1 MEASL
6 SHKRP
11 LETPVGP
18 AYTAPSALQ
27 ACLVYPN
34 TYYTGMSS
42 LAVHALYSLLN
53 AGYGVSCERC
63 FLPENTALKQM
74 LTSGDTLR
82 SLEADTPLGGFDLL
96 AVTTSFELDWLNL
109 PLMLKM
115 GGVPCLRDER
125 TDNDPFIIG
134 GGPCFTANPAPVLD
148 IFDAVYIGEI
158 EPVVPHLR
166 RLAEIPRTQW
176 GEYLGECEGIALTER
191 PGSVSR
197 RCAADI
203 DAFVTETAILTP
215 DTEFA
220 DCYLT
225 ELGRGCG
232 RGCSF
237 CLAGQIYRP
246 VRMRRPETIVEA
258 VEAILPQTTRVGL
271 IAPTLSDYPWLDELS
286 EMLLDMSPRPT
297 VSVSSL
303 RADGN
308 NDGIFRVLAASG
320 RQSVTFAPETGSE
333 KLRGNI
339 GKTLTDEE
347 LFDGISGALEAG
359 LKAVKLYF
367 LIGLPGETDA
377 DRRAIAEI
385 VSQLARQFP
394 DCRFTAS
401 VSPFVPKPHTPFEA
415 VGFPEHRTIRGH
427 LKAVGRELQEI
438 DGVEVRTASA
448 RWAAV
453 QTALSRGDRR
463 LGQALVE
470 ASVTRADFSHTAAL
484 FADASHDL
492 QTVARE
498 LSAPA
503 GEYPWSF
510 IDPSCSDL
518 RGGR

>member
-1 MEASL
+1 
-6 SHKRP
+6 
-11 LETPVGP
+11 
-18 AYTAPSALQ
+18 
-27 ACLVYPN
+27 
-34 TYYTGMSS
+34 MSS
-42 LAVHALYSLLN
+42 LAVHTLYSLLN
-53 AGYGVSCERC
+53 EGYGISCERC
-63 FLPENTALKQM
+63 FLPENQPLKQM
-74 LTSGDTLR
+74 LRSDETLR
-82 SLEADTPLGGFDLL
+82 SLEANTPLGGFDLL
-96 AVTTSFELDWLNL
+96 AVTTSFELDWLKL

-115 GGVPCLRDER
+115 GGVPCMQHQR
-125 TDNDPFIIG
+125 TDHDPFIIG

-166 RLAEIPRTQW
+166 RLAELPRKQW
-176 GEYLGECEGIALTER
+176 REYLGECEGIVCTES
-191 PGSVSR
+191 PDPVSR
-197 RCAADI
+197 RCAPDI
-203 DAFVTETAILTP
+203 NEFLTETALLTS

-258 VEAILPQTTRVGL
+258 VKAILPHTTRVGL

-308 NDGIFRVLAASG
+308 NEGIFRVLAASG

-333 KLRGNI
+333 DFRRTI

-367 LIGLPGETDA
+367 LVGLPGETEA
-377 DRRAIAEI
+377 DRSAIPELI
-385 VSQLARQFP
+385 TRLIRQFP

-401 VSPFVPKPHTPFEA
+401 VSPFVPKPHTLFEA
-415 VGFPEHRTIRGH
+415 VGVPDYRTMRGH
-427 LKAVGRELQEI
+427 LKTVRRELQEI
-438 DGVEVRTASA
+438 GSVEVRTASA

-453 QTALSRGDRR
+453 QTAISRGDRR
-463 LGQALVE
+463 LGEALVE
-470 ASVTRADFSHTAAL
+470 ASLTRADFSHTASF
-484 FADASHDL
+484 FAVAGHDL
-492 QTVARE
+492 EAAAGEVMV
-498 LSAPA
+498 PA
-503 GEYPWSF
+503 DEYPWSF